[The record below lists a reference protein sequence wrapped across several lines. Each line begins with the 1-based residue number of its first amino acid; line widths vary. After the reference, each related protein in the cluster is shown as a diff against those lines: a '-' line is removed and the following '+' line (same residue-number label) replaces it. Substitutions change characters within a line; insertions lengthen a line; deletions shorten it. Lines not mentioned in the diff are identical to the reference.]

1 MWSADLKPGQ
11 VIVFQKNVHRNN
23 LSDVKANEHDSKGL
37 IPLLEKIDNERI
49 KKGVF
54 TEIVAFLCG
63 LLHKYK

>member
-1 MWSADLKPGQ
+1 MR
-11 VIVFQKNVHRNN
+11 RNN